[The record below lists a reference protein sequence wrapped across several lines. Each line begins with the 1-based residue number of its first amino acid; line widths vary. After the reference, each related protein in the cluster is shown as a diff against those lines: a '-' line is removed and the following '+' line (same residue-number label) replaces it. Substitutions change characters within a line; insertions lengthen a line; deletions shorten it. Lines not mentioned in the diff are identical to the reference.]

1 MSRNGYVPKW
11 LCPET
16 GMSRNG
22 YVPKWLCPETVMS
35 RNGYVPKCPTFVGMN
50 NVHRMNDFVA
60 VRHLK
65 VMKLQCFVDK
75 PAAIFF
81 WVNRNMWCRLAND

>member
-1 MSRNGYVPKW
+1 MGRDVIRGAKSRTPS
-11 LCPET
+11 T
-16 GMSRNG
+16 GGGVGLGLEGARPRTTTAGVSG
-22 YVPKWLCPETVMS
+22 V
-35 RNGYVPKCPTFVGMN
+35 VGMN

-75 PAAIFF
+75 SAAIFF
-81 WVNRNMWCRLAND
+81 G